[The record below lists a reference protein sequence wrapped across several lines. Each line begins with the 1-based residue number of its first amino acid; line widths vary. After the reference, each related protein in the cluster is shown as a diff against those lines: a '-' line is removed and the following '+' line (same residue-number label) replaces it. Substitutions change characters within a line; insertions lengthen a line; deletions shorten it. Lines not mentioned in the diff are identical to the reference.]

1 MPSCPRGGSTH
12 VIKNGHIHTGKPKF
26 SCKDC
31 RRQFVENPVWK
42 PISNETKALIDR
54 LLLERVSLAGI
65 VRVTGVSA
73 QWLQDYGN
81 AKDAAQPP
89 VADIPAQKNVS

>member
-1 MPSCPRGGSTH
+1 MPTCPRCGSTH

-26 SCKDC
+26 AGKDC

-42 PISNETKALIDR
+42 PISADTKALIDK

-65 VRVTGVSA
+65 GRVTGVSA
-73 QWLQDYGN
+73 QWLQDYVN
-81 AKDAAQPP
+81 AK
-89 VADIPAQKNVS
+89 